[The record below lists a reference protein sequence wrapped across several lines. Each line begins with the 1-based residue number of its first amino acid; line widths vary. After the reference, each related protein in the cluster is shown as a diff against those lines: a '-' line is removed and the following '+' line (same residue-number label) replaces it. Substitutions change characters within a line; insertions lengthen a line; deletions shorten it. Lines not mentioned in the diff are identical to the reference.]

1 MEFRKTARKVSLRAS
16 SGSVASSEPFISCS
30 MPSIASSR
38 YSSVTCSAT
47 CSNASMI
54 ELTSGRL

>member
-1 MEFRKTARKVSLRAS
+1 MARKFSLRAS
-16 SGSVASSEPFISCS
+16 SGSVASSEPVISCS

-47 CSNASMI
+47 CSNASMM